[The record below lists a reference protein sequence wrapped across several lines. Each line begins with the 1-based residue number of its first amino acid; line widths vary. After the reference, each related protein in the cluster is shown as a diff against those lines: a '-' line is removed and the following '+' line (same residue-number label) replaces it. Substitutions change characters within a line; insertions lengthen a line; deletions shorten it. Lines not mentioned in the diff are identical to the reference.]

1 MKTWALALLAVTA
14 VAAQQLEVRNPKTS
28 AEDVA
33 AGGRIFRSHCAQCHG
48 LNGEG
53 GRGPDL
59 TAGRFRYGGS
69 DAELLRTIM
78 QGIAGTEMPGIYME
92 EHQVWQIV
100 AYVRSLSVRSD
111 ARALPGD
118 AGRGER
124 LFGGK
129 GGCSACHM
137 VNGAGG
143 RRGPDLSDIG
153 ALRSPEHL
161 RTSLVEPGKQV
172 PGRWWTVRVR
182 TKSGEQFTGFRLNED
197 TYSIQLLGENGALHS
212 LLKEDVSAVEV
223 SKESIMPAYG
233 ALLTPAEIDDLVAYL
248 ASLRRK

>member
-1 MKTWALALLAVTA
+1 MKNWALALLFVPAC
-14 VAAQQLEVRNPKTS
+14 AAQQLELRNPKTTP
-28 AEDVA
+28 EDVA

-59 TAGRFRYGGS
+59 TTGRFRYGSS
-69 DAELLRTIM
+69 DGELLRTVM

-100 AYVRSLSVRSD
+100 SYVRSLSQRG
-111 ARALPGD
+111 RTRTLPGD
-118 AGRGER
+118 PARGER
-124 LFGGK
+124 LFQGK
-129 GGCSACHM
+129 GGCTACHM

-153 ALRSPEHL
+153 GLRSPEHL
-161 RTSLVEPGKQV
+161 RTSLVEPGRQV

-182 TKSGEQFTGFRLNED
+182 TRNGGQVAGFRLNED
-197 TYSIQLLGENGALHS
+197 SYSIQLLDESGALRS
-212 LLKEDVSAVEV
+212 FLKSEVSSVEV

-233 ALLTPAEIDDLVAYL
+233 AMLSAGELDDLVAYL
-248 ASLRRK
+248 YSLRRK

>member
-1 MKTWALALLAVTA
+1 MKIWALALLFQTA
-14 VAAQQLEVRNPKTS
+14 LAAQQLELRNPKTTP
-28 AEDVA
+28 EDVA

-59 TAGRFRYGGS
+59 TTGRFRHGS
-69 DAELLRTIM
+69 SDGELLRTIM

-100 AYVRSLSVRSD
+100 SYVRSLSTRRE
-111 ARALPGD
+111 ARTLAGD
-118 AGRGER
+118 PARGER
-124 LFGGK
+124 LFRGK
-129 GGCSACHM
+129 GGCAACHM

-172 PGRWWTVRVR
+172 PGQWWTVRVR
-182 TKSGEQFTGFRLNED
+182 TPSGEQLAGFRLNED
-197 TYSIQLLGENGALHS
+197 TYSIQLLDEQGRLRS
-212 LLKEDVSAVEV
+212 LLKSEVSSIEL

-233 ALLTPAEIDDLVAYL
+233 ALLTAAELEDLVAYL
-248 ASLRRK
+248 YSLRRK

>member
-1 MKTWALALLAVTA
+1 MPWVLAMLLAAA
-14 VAAQQLEVRNPKTS
+14 VAVQQLELRNPKTS
-28 AEDVA
+28 PEDVA

-59 TAGRFRYGGS
+59 TTGRFRHGAS
-69 DAELLRTIM
+69 DGELLRTIM
-78 QGIAGTEMPGIYME
+78 QGISGTEMPGIYME

-100 AYVRSLSVRSD
+100 SYVRSLS
-111 ARALPGD
+111 ARGEARTLPGD
-118 AGRGER
+118 PVRGER
-124 LFGGK
+124 LFSGK
-129 GGCSACHM
+129 GGCTACHM

-153 ALRSPEHL
+153 GLRSPEHL

-182 TKSGEQFTGFRLNED
+182 TKSGGELTGFRLNED
-197 TYSIQLLGENGALHS
+197 TYSIQLLDENGALHS
-212 LLKEDVSAVEV
+212 LLKENVGSIEV
-223 SKESIMPAYG
+223 SKDSIMPAYG
-233 ALLTPAEIDDLVAYL
+233 GMLTAEELDDLVAYL
-248 ASLRRK
+248 YSLRRK

>member
-1 MKTWALALLAVTA
+1 MKSWALALLLVPALSP
-14 VAAQQLEVRNPKTS
+14 QQLELRNPKTS
-28 AEDVA
+28 SEDVA

-59 TAGRFRYGGS
+59 TTGRFRHGGS
-69 DAELLRTIM
+69 DGELLRTIM

-100 AYVRSLSVRSD
+100 SYVRSLS
-111 ARALPGD
+111 ARTETRPLPGD
-118 AGRGER
+118 PVRGER
-124 LFGGK
+124 LFKGK
-129 GGCSACHM
+129 GGCAACHM

-172 PGRWWTVRVR
+172 PGRWWTVRVG
-182 TKSGEQFTGFRLNED
+182 TKSGDPLAGFRLNED
-197 TYSIQLLGENGALHS
+197 TYSIQLLDENGVLHS
-212 LLKEDVSAVEV
+212 LLKENVGSIEV
-223 SKESIMPAYG
+223 SKDSIMPAYG
-233 ALLTPAEIDDLVAYL
+233 GMLTAGELDDLVAYL
-248 ASLRRK
+248 YSLRRK